1 MLTQLIDLF
10 RFVHILIISII
21 CLRSDVMV
29 SLEAGEVKVWSGQ
42 TSQMSNQDGAQIAQI
57 AQTDEQ
63 RPAALAGEN
72 HQNRKCSISDADV
85 S

>member
-1 MLTQLIDLF
+1 
-10 RFVHILIISII
+10 
-21 CLRSDVMV
+21 MV

-72 HQNRKCSISDADV
+72 HPNRKRSISDADV

>member
-1 MLTQLIDLF
+1 
-10 RFVHILIISII
+10 
-21 CLRSDVMV
+21 MV

-72 HQNRKCSISDADV
+72 HQNRKRSISDADV